1 MAILEDGMHH
11 DNPPVES
18 PGSRGARFSGR
29 KTLFIEGSPCA
40 SSRCIRMFT
49 MPSLQSVFLFL
60 AVVGG
65 ALVLLQGLA
74 PLLGMGDHGA
84 DGHDVGAL
92 HHDAANGA
100 TASPLG
106 AFNFRSVRAI
116 AAGVAFT
123 GIGGLLALRRFDEF
137 TSLALALLLGGAIYV
152 FVAFVMRAFARLE
165 ADHSVHPLSA
175 VGQQAVVSL
184 PIPSREV
191 GPGKVRLVVAGR
203 HVEWPAVQAESA
215 LPGSTI
221 DAGTPVQVVDA
232 ADDTTLTVVPISHVS

>member
-1 MAILEDGMHH
+1 
-11 DNPPVES
+11 
-18 PGSRGARFSGR
+18 
-29 KTLFIEGSPCA
+29 
-40 SSRCIRMFT
+40 MFT
-49 MPSLQSVFLFL
+49 MPSLHSLFLFL

-65 ALVLLQGLA
+65 AVVLLQGLA
-74 PLLGMGDHGA
+74 PLLGMGGHGA

-92 HHDAANGA
+92 HHDAANGV

-123 GIGGLLALRRFDEF
+123 GIGGILALRQFDPLVA
-137 TSLALALLLGGAIYV
+137 TALALLLGGAIYL
-152 FVAFVMRAFARLE
+152 FVAFVMRAFTRLE

-175 VGQQAVVSL
+175 VGLQAVVSL
-184 PIPSREV
+184 PIPSRDV

-215 LPGSTI
+215 LPGDTI
-221 DAGTPVQVVDA
+221 DSGTPVQVVDA

>member
-1 MAILEDGMHH
+1 
-11 DNPPVES
+11 
-18 PGSRGARFSGR
+18 
-29 KTLFIEGSPCA
+29 
-40 SSRCIRMFT
+40 MFT

-65 ALVLLQGLA
+65 AVVLLQGLA
-74 PLLGMGDHGA
+74 PLFGMGGHGA

-92 HHDAANGA
+92 HHDTANGA

-123 GIGGLLALRRFDEF
+123 GIGGLLALRQFDAV
-137 TSLALALLLGGAIYV
+137 TSLALALLLGGAIYL
-152 FVAFVMRAFARLE
+152 FVAFVMRAFTRLE

-175 VGQQAVVSL
+175 VGLQAVVSL
-184 PIPSREV
+184 PIPSRNV

-203 HVEWPAVQAESA
+203 HVEWPAIQAESA
-215 LPGSTI
+215 LPGDI
-221 DAGTPVQVVDA
+221 IGAGTPVQVVDA
-232 ADDTTLTVVPISHVS
+232 ADDTTLTVVPLSHAS